1 MIEVHACGYAYENE
15 GNNYIAIYKQF
26 WERIATKGVIRWIA
40 LLAITGLGS
49 ESHFYQV
56 YIFLNFSDNLHR
68 STNLFRNAEIS
79 TKYVL
84 CKK

>member
-1 MIEVHACGYAYENE
+1 MEAHACGFGHENDDD
-15 GNNYIAIYKQF
+15 YLIALNKQL
-26 WERIATKGVIRWIA
+26 WEKIATKVVIRWIA

-49 ESHFYQV
+49 ESHFDQV
-56 YIFLNFSDNLHR
+56 YIFPHFSDNLHR